1 MWYNNRRYYSCLC
14 YKSLSYMMLLL
25 LSYMRLLLLSCMRLI
40 HNELFHTIFNILG
53 DQCLDIY
60 ESNSGCCVQGCNVGS
75 CYCDSDCYEIGDCC
89 SDIQAL
95 GCNPSSE

>member
-1 MWYNNRRYYSCLC
+1 M
-14 YKSLSYMMLLL
+14 
-25 LSYMRLLLLSCMRLI
+25 
-40 HNELFHTIFNILG
+40 LG

-75 CYCDSDCYEIGDCC
+75 CYCDSDCHEIGDCC

>member
-1 MWYNNRRYYSCLC
+1 MWYIIEDTTAIYNYIC
-14 YKSLSYMMLLL
+14 YKLLHYMITTCLL
-25 LSYMRLLLLSCMRLI
+25 
-40 HNELFHTIFNILG
+40 HKELFHTIFNILG

-89 SDIQAL
+89 SDIEAL